1 MNFIL
6 RQWPGILWILFILVL
21 TGVPGNYFP
30 EVKSFWDWISPDK
43 LVHLFMFGTLS
54 ILLLYAN
61 KTQYFE
67 QKFRYAFWIIF
78 TGVVLGAL
86 TEYLQSTLFVR
97 RDGNWF
103 DFIANILGT
112 IFGVFVF
119 ILFYRKKS
127 VK

>member
-1 MNFIL
+1 
-6 RQWPGILWILFILVL
+6 
-21 TGVPGNYFP
+21 
-30 EVKSFWDWISPDK
+30 
-43 LVHLFMFGTLS
+43 MFGTLS

-61 KTQYFE
+61 KAQYFE

-119 ILFYRKKS
+119 ILFYRKKT